1 MGLTLTIRRGAVVAG
16 ALALLSV
23 TATAGAATWG
33 VAHPPFQTMSNVPFA
48 PLYSVAPIS
57 ATNVWA
63 VGRDDGSMLAEHW
76 NGAAWSSVAVTSA
89 ACSVFESD
97 CQLTG
102 VGADSASDAVAVGN
116 GILNTYPTWTAAPLA
131 FHWNGNAWQPM
142 TLPSGVANTALEH
155 VQSFSPTDTWAVGVD
170 ASGSSEVAT
179 ALNWNGSTWT
189 QVATPVSTVNDLS
202 INAIAGSSA
211 SDIWAVGQTVT
222 AGYHNRQ
229 FTSVVMHYNGSAWT
243 QVAVPDNSGLLDVA
257 ALSPTGAWALAADG
271 SVLNWNGSAWSVQAT
286 LAGGN
291 TVLAAL
297 SPTDVWVGGVVSLTH
312 YNGST
317 WSTAPIPSGI
327 STLTGAASLAAGHVW
342 FTGDYVTSAGVTEPA
357 VLSTSG
363 G

>member
-1 MGLTLTIRRGAVVAG
+1 MGKCISLCCLARWRR
-16 ALALLSV
+16 
-23 TATAGAATWG
+23 T
-33 VAHPPFQTMSNVPFA
+33 
-48 PLYSVAPIS
+48 
-57 ATNVWA
+57 
-63 VGRDDGSMLAEHW
+63 
-76 NGAAWSSVAVTSA
+76 VTS
-89 ACSVFESD
+89 S
-97 CQLTG
+97 
-102 VGADSASDAVAVGN
+102 
-116 GILNTYPTWTAAPLA
+116 AAPWLERIT
-131 FHWNGNAWQPM
+131 G
-142 TLPSGVANTALEH
+142 SGHQRTGP
-155 VQSFSPTDTWAVGVD
+155 PTREPG
-170 ASGSSEVAT
+170 
-179 ALNWNGSTWT
+179 L
-189 QVATPVSTVNDLS
+189 VATPVSTVNDLS

-312 YNGST
+312 YNVST
-317 WSTAPIPSGI
+317 WSPAPIPSGI
-327 STLTGAASLAAGHVW
+327 STLTGAASLTAGHVW

-357 VLSTSG
+357 VLSTGSG
-363 G
+363 